1 VPLDQ
6 GAQLD
11 LIEDADGYRY
21 TALATDTPPG
31 STPGWTPATRPR
43 PGPGPHLLRPRVV
56 RMVVEETPDHP
67 SQWAAITAVAQK
79 LGIGTAETLR
89 SPASA
94 IRAPQVS
101 RGAGRRSGR
110 RG

>member
-43 PGPGPHLLRPRVV
+43 PGRGPHLLRPRAV
-56 RMVVEETPDHP
+56 RMVVEVTPDRP
-67 SQWAAITAVAQK
+67 SQWAAITRGRPETRDRHGGDAALAG
-79 LGIGTAETLR
+79 LGNSGTHR
-89 SPASA
+89 
-94 IRAPQVS
+94 
-101 RGAGRRSGR
+101 
-110 RG
+110 